1 MLAVSSEPGHEC
13 STCGKIYQRSS
24 HLRRHEMTRYSLL
37 TYYSRDVCRKHSL
50 QCPSEG
56 TQADPPL
63 AKRGQKPRACDGC
76 FGSRLACDNEHPCSR
91 CQNQGASSAATRGC
105 FLHRM
110 PTSPAVAANTYA
122 GGGGSSNST
131 VGSTRMESVTPP
143 HQLPSPE
150 TAAESMVRALIN
162 EPRCARDEELLM
174 MPMATTSETCGG
186 GGGSNTT
193 EADDALDLFL
203 PSPSGQPGILGDLA
217 ANGGLFANS
226 SFFPWSLGPQ
236 SMDLDDFY
244 VMKPDDSDLGCFT
257 TATAEGCHADALST
271 SPGQQQL
278 APDAA
283 AQEAAIAAV
292 VDALQETHDWF
303 ARSGQAYDDGGAL
316 ARPNVRAL
324 VSSYFRNTHHDFPLL
339 HRASFSVEAAAPELL
354 LLLAVVVLC
363 GSLYSPPTDSALS
376 CRGLFHLAEELA
388 FRRLAAAL
396 AAAEEA
402 ADSAAAA
409 GAAGGG
415 GGGENTMSGAL
426 ARRRNR
432 TVRLPALVSV
442 VRTLGLVEDPARPL
456 GGGGGRHE
464 RRGSV
469 GPSLCTPDADP
480 HRHLD
485 PSSPTGQQS
494 GMFQLPAVHD
504 HARDDGRPAVRA
516 WPSCGTRPGRP
527 SSRARRRRKRRAGV
541 VPGGAAALS
550 RVAVESLMADYDDNN
565 NDNDDDAGAASSARF
580 ANLRYPPA
588 RPRHRAR
595 RVALAGALGPR
606 RAGRAHTPEELSRR
620 GLVRHSG
627 ELCWLANKMLAVL
640 VSGAAEDSGYFQGH
654 FTRCSRSFSPCKAS
668 HQIRY

>member
-1 MLAVSSEPGHEC
+1 
-13 STCGKIYQRSS
+13 
-24 HLRRHEMTRYSLL
+24 
-37 TYYSRDVCRKHSL
+37 
-50 QCPSEG
+50 
-56 TQADPPL
+56 
-63 AKRGQKPRACDGC
+63 
-76 FGSRLACDNEHPCSR
+76 
-91 CQNQGASSAATRGC
+91 
-105 FLHRM
+105 M
-110 PTSPAVAANTYA
+110 PTSPAVAANTLT
-122 GGGGSSNST
+122 N
-131 VGSTRMESVTPP
+131 PK
-143 HQLPSPE
+143 
-150 TAAESMVRALIN
+150 AESMVRALIN

-409 GAAGGG
+409 
-415 GGGENTMSGAL
+415 ENTMSGAL

-565 NDNDDDAGAASSARF
+565 NDNDDDAGAASRFPLRHLALPDPAGARLRHPRHPSAAR
-580 ANLRYPPA
+580 ASPTCATRQRALVIVRA
-588 RPRHRAR
+588 VSRWQALWDRAARGGLTRPR
-595 RVALAGALGPR
+595 
-606 RAGRAHTPEELSRR
+606 S
-620 GLVRHSG
+620 
-627 ELCWLANKMLAVL
+627 
-640 VSGAAEDSGYFQGH
+640 
-654 FTRCSRSFSPCKAS
+654 
-668 HQIRY
+668 

>member
-1 MLAVSSEPGHEC
+1 MGATLDSTVC
-13 STCGKIYQRSS
+13 SATKVFAR
-24 HLRRHEMTRYSLL
+24 
-37 TYYSRDVCRKHSL
+37 RDVCRKHSLSL

-76 FGSRLACDNEHPCSR
+76 FRSRLACDNEQPLFALPEPGGVECSYER
-91 CQNQGASSAATRGC
+91 LLSSPNADLAKQSPPTRT
-105 FLHRM
+105 R
-110 PTSPAVAANTYA
+110 AVAA
-122 GGGGSSNST
+122 SSNNST
-131 VGSTRMESVTPP
+131 VGSNEDGEHNAAAPASIPRDRGRERRRGEPGGRGDAGG
-143 HQLPSPE
+143 HGRRLPRRRPRHARARR
-150 TAAESMVRALIN
+150 TARRRWRPASFLLSLTNPKAESMVRALIN

-415 GGGENTMSGAL
+415 GGG
-426 ARRRNR
+426 
-432 TVRLPALVSV
+432 
-442 VRTLGLVEDPARPL
+442 
-456 GGGGGRHE
+456 GRAQG
-464 RRGSV
+464 RRG
-469 GPSLCTPDADP
+469 
-480 HRHLD
+480 R
-485 PSSPTGQQS
+485 PT
-494 GMFQLPAVHD
+494 
-504 HARDDGRPAVRA
+504 
-516 WPSCGTRPGRP
+516 
-527 SSRARRRRKRRAGV
+527 
-541 VPGGAAALS
+541 
-550 RVAVESLMADYDDNN
+550 
-565 NDNDDDAGAASSARF
+565 
-580 ANLRYPPA
+580 
-588 RPRHRAR
+588 
-595 RVALAGALGPR
+595 
-606 RAGRAHTPEELSRR
+606 
-620 GLVRHSG
+620 
-627 ELCWLANKMLAVL
+627 
-640 VSGAAEDSGYFQGH
+640 
-654 FTRCSRSFSPCKAS
+654 
-668 HQIRY
+668 